1 MTKEKHFLKLMQEK
15 KLEAKRIL
23 RSIARHWFKIH
34 KVKKITYV
42 KGLYGKAWCKTKRL
56 RIPPPTTR
64 KRMYIIA
71 HELGHL
77 ALHGHLKHK
86 RSRRQ
91 FIKEFEAEQYAHTLM
106 RRFNIKVPR
115 AMTKRAKNYVQYRIK
130 LSVKRGL
137 STPIPR
143 EITAWASS

>member
-34 KVKKITYV
+34 KVKKITYT
-42 KGLYGKAWCKTKRL
+42 KGLYGRAYVKKRKVH
-56 RIPPPTTR
+56 IPPPTTR

-77 ALHGHLKHK
+77 ALHAKTSK
-86 RSRRQ
+86 RQ

-106 RRFNIKVPR
+106 RRFKVRIPR

-143 EITAWASS
+143 EIAAWASS

>member
-1 MTKEKHFLKLMQEK
+1 MKEKNVKYLQEK

-23 RSIARHWFKIH
+23 KSIARQWFKIH

-77 ALHGHLKHK
+77 ALHTKTSK
-86 RSRRQ
+86 RQ
-91 FIKEFEAEQYAHTLM
+91 FIKEFEAEKYAHALM
-106 RRFNIKVPR
+106 RRFKIRISR
-115 AMTKRAKNYVQYRIK
+115 AMTKRAKNYVQYRIN
-130 LSVKRGL
+130 LSIRRGL
-137 STPIPR
+137 KAPIPN
-143 EITAWASS
+143 EILAWVN

>member
-1 MTKEKHFLKLMQEK
+1 MKIKNVKYLQEK

-23 RSIARHWFKIH
+23 KSIAKHWFKIH
-34 KVKKITYV
+34 KVKKITYT
-42 KGLYGKAWCKTKRL
+42 KGLYGRAYTNESRL
-56 RIPPPTTR
+56 HIPPPTTR

-77 ALHGHLKHK
+77 ALHSHLKRK

-91 FIKEFEAEQYAHTLM
+91 FIKEFEAEKYAHALM
-106 RRFNIKVPR
+106 RRFKIRIPR
-115 AMTKRAKNYVQYRIK
+115 AMTKRAKGYVQYRIN

-137 STPIPR
+137 QAPIPS
-143 EITAWASS
+143 EIRAWIS

>member
-1 MTKEKHFLKLMQEK
+1 MKIKNVKYLQEK

-23 RSIARHWFKIH
+23 KSIARHWFKIH

-42 KGLYGKAWCKTKRL
+42 KGLYGKAWCKEKRL

-77 ALHGHLKHK
+77 ALHGHLKRK

-115 AMTKRAKNYVQYRIK
+115 DMTTRAKNYVQHRIN

-137 STPIPR
+137 QAPIPK
-143 EITAWASS
+143 EINLWLG

>member
-1 MTKEKHFLKLMQEK
+1 MKEKNVKYLQEK

-23 RSIARHWFKIH
+23 KSIARHWFKIH
-34 KVKKITYV
+34 KVKKITYA
-42 KGLYGKAWCKTKRL
+42 KGLYGHTYVKERNIH
-56 RIPPPTTR
+56 IPPPTTR

-77 ALHGHLKHK
+77 ALHTKTSK
-86 RSRRQ
+86 RQ

-115 AMTKRAKNYVQYRIK
+115 AMTKRAKDYVQYRIN

-137 STPIPR
+137 KASIPK
-143 EITAWASS
+143 EINLWLG

>member
-1 MTKEKHFLKLMQEK
+1 MKVKNVKYLQEK

-23 RSIARHWFKIH
+23 KSIARHWFKIH

-42 KGLYGKAWCKTKRL
+42 KGLYGKAWCKEKRL

-77 ALHGHLKHK
+77 ALHTKTSK
-86 RSRRQ
+86 RQ

-115 AMTKRAKNYVQYRIK
+115 DMTVRAKNYVQYRIN

-137 STPIPR
+137 QAPIPK
-143 EITAWASS
+143 EITNWISV

>member
-1 MTKEKHFLKLMQEK
+1 MKEKNVKYLQEK

-23 RSIARHWFKIH
+23 KSIAKHWFKIH

-42 KGLYGKAWCKTKRL
+42 KGLYGKAWCKEKRL

-91 FIKEFEAEQYAHTLM
+91 FIKEFEAEKYAHALM
-106 RRFNIKVPR
+106 RRFKIRIPR
-115 AMTKRAKNYVQYRIK
+115 AMTKRAKNYVQYRIN
-130 LSVKRGL
+130 LSIRRGL
-137 STPIPR
+137 KAPISN
-143 EITAWASS
+143 EILAWVN

>member
-1 MTKEKHFLKLMQEK
+1 MKIKTAKYLQEK

-23 RSIARHWFKIH
+23 KSIARQWFKIH

-42 KGLYGKAWCKTKRL
+42 KGLYGKAWCKEKRL
-56 RIPPPTTR
+56 RIPPSTTR

-77 ALHGHLKHK
+77 ALHGHLKTK

-91 FIKEFEAEQYAHTLM
+91 FIKEYEAEQYAHTLM

-115 AMTKRAKNYVQYRIK
+115 AMTKRAKSYVQYRIN
-130 LSVKRGL
+130 LSIRRGL
-137 STPIPR
+137 KKPIPK
-143 EITAWASS
+143 EITNWINV

>member
-1 MTKEKHFLKLMQEK
+1 MKIKNAKYLQEK

-23 RSIARHWFKIH
+23 KSIARQWFKIH

-42 KGLYGKAWCKTKRL
+42 KGLYGKAWCKEKRL

-77 ALHGHLKHK
+77 ALHTKTSK
-86 RSRRQ
+86 RQ

-115 AMTKRAKNYVQYRIK
+115 DMTVRAKNYVQYRIN

-137 STPIPR
+137 QAPIPS
-143 EITAWASS
+143 EIRAWIS

>member
-1 MTKEKHFLKLMQEK
+1 MKIKNAKYLQEK

-23 RSIARHWFKIH
+23 KSIARQWFKIH

-42 KGLYGKAWCKTKRL
+42 KGLYGKAWCKEKRL
-56 RIPPPTTR
+56 RIPPSTTR

-77 ALHGHLKHK
+77 ALHGHLKTK

-115 AMTKRAKNYVQYRIK
+115 DMTVRAKNYVQYRIN

-137 STPIPR
+137 QAPIPK
-143 EITAWASS
+143 EINLWLG

>member
-1 MTKEKHFLKLMQEK
+1 MKIKNAKYLQEK

-23 RSIARHWFKIH
+23 KSIARQWFKIH

-42 KGLYGKAWCKTKRL
+42 KGLYGKCFHNGHI

-71 HELGHL
+71 HELGHI
-77 ALHGHLKHK
+77 ALHAKTSK
-86 RSRRQ
+86 RPL
-91 FIKEFEAEQYAHTLM
+91 IKEYEAEQYAHTLM

-115 AMTKRAKNYVQYRIK
+115 DMTTRAKNYVQYRIN

-137 STPIPR
+137 QAPIPS
-143 EITAWASS
+143 EIRAWIS

>member
-1 MTKEKHFLKLMQEK
+1 MKEKNVKYLQEK

-23 RSIARHWFKIH
+23 KSIARHWFKIH

-42 KGLYGKAWCKTKRL
+42 KGLYGKAWCKEKRL

-71 HELGHL
+71 HELGHI
-77 ALHGHLKHK
+77 ALHAKTSK
-86 RSRRQ
+86 RS

-115 AMTKRAKNYVQYRIK
+115 AMTQRAKNYVNYRIG
-130 LSVKRGL
+130 LSKARGL
-137 STPIPR
+137 QAPIPK
-143 EITAWASS
+143 EINLWLG

>member
-1 MTKEKHFLKLMQEK
+1 MKIKNVKYLQEK

-23 RSIARHWFKIH
+23 KSIARHWFKIH

-42 KGLYGKAWCKTKRL
+42 KGLYGKAWCKEKRL

-77 ALHGHLKHK
+77 ALHTKTSK
-86 RSRRQ
+86 RQ

-115 AMTKRAKNYVQYRIK
+115 DMTVRAKNYVQYRIN

-137 STPIPR
+137 QAPIPR
-143 EITAWASS
+143 EISAWIS

>member
-1 MTKEKHFLKLMQEK
+1 MKEKNVKYLQEK

-23 RSIARHWFKIH
+23 KSIARHWFKIH

-42 KGLYGKAWCKTKRL
+42 KGLYGKAWCKEKRL

-71 HELGHL
+71 HELGHI
-77 ALHGHLKHK
+77 ALHAKTSK
-86 RSRRQ
+86 RS
-91 FIKEFEAEQYAHTLM
+91 FIKEFEAEQYAHALM
-106 RRFNIKVPR
+106 RRFKIRIPR
-115 AMTKRAKNYVQYRIK
+115 AMTKRAKNYVQYRIN

-137 STPIPR
+137 KAPVPR
-143 EITAWASS
+143 EINLWLR

>member
-1 MTKEKHFLKLMQEK
+1 MINNIKYLQEK

-23 RSIARHWFKIH
+23 KSIARHWFKIH

-42 KGLYGKAWCKTKRL
+42 KGLYGKAWCKEKRL

-71 HELGHL
+71 HELGHI
-77 ALHGHLKHK
+77 ALHAKTSK
-86 RSRRQ
+86 RQ

-115 AMTKRAKNYVQYRIK
+115 DMTTRAKNYVQYRIN

-137 STPIPR
+137 KAPIPR
-143 EITAWASS
+143 EIRAWIS

>member
-1 MTKEKHFLKLMQEK
+1 MKEKNVKYLQEK

-23 RSIARHWFKIH
+23 KSIARHWFKIH

-42 KGLYGKAWCKTKRL
+42 KGLYGKAWCKEKRL

-77 ALHGHLKHK
+77 ALHTKTSK
-86 RSRRQ
+86 RQ
-91 FIKEFEAEQYAHTLM
+91 FIQEFEAEQYAHTLM

-115 AMTKRAKNYVQYRIK
+115 AMTKRAKGYVQYRIN
-130 LSVKRGL
+130 LSIRRGL
-137 STPIPR
+137 KAPIPK
-143 EITAWASS
+143 EITNWVSA

>member
-1 MTKEKHFLKLMQEK
+1 MKIKNVKYLQEK

-23 RSIARHWFKIH
+23 KSIARHWFKIH

-42 KGLYGKAWCKTKRL
+42 KGLYGKAWCKEKRL

-77 ALHGHLKHK
+77 ALHTKTSK
-86 RSRRQ
+86 RQ

-115 AMTKRAKNYVQYRIK
+115 DMTTRAKNYVQYRIN

-137 STPIPR
+137 QAPIPK
-143 EITAWASS
+143 EINLWLG

>member
-1 MTKEKHFLKLMQEK
+1 MKIKNAKYLQEK

-23 RSIARHWFKIH
+23 KSIARQWFKIH

-77 ALHGHLKHK
+77 ALHTKTSK
-86 RSRRQ
+86 RQ

-115 AMTKRAKNYVQYRIK
+115 DMTTRAKNYVQYRIN

-137 STPIPR
+137 QAPIPK
-143 EITAWASS
+143 EINLWLG

>member
-1 MTKEKHFLKLMQEK
+1 MKIKTAKYLQEK

-23 RSIARHWFKIH
+23 KSIARQWFKIH

-42 KGLYGKAWCKTKRL
+42 KGLYGKAWCKEKRL
-56 RIPPPTTR
+56 RIPPSTTR

-91 FIKEFEAEQYAHTLM
+91 FIKEFEAEKYAHALM
-106 RRFNIKVPR
+106 RRFKIRIPR
-115 AMTKRAKNYVQYRIK
+115 AMTKRAKNYVQYRIN
-130 LSVKRGL
+130 LSIRRGL
-137 STPIPR
+137 KAPIPN
-143 EITAWASS
+143 EILAWVN